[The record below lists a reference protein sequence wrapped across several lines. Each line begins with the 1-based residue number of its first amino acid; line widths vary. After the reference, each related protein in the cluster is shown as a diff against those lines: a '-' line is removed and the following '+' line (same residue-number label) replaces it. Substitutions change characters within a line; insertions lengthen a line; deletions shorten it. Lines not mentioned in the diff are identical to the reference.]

1 MALMTGLK
9 FWWPPLEGQFE
20 NGRYQND
27 ASDHQR
33 DFLIKIG
40 HVIHHW
46 KEKKYIEELL
56 KRH

>member
-1 MALMTGLK
+1 MTGLK
-9 FWWPPLEGQFE
+9 FWWPPLEVQFE